1 MRAIFHVVVGMS
13 LLSLGACSEQPG
25 KKKEDTT
32 TKTESKSVDSKT
44 GAVKTETKVETVEDK
59 GKTVEVDTKTD
70 TKIVTPPQPA
80 GATAPAGAAGTP
92 PATK

>member
-1 MRAIFHVVVGMS
+1 MRAIFHVVVGVS
-13 LLSLGACSEQPG
+13 LLSLGACAEQPG